1 MASEPDSFRVS
12 QSTGGLPLMDA
23 PVVDNKAPAQLEA
36 MGQAVTRTGAA
47 AGAIYTDVL
56 QRANQARVDE
66 QLNKLKEAQLDA
78 TFGENGYLRH
88 KGRDALFRPDG
99 KSLTEEY
106 GSTFDTARDTLAS
119 ELTND
124 AQREAFT
131 RSAGGMSI
139 QFRGQVDQ
147 HSEQQFGVYNQSVL
161 EGTLT
166 NRSREIALSNDPEV
180 INNAILSTRSAV
192 FELGNLTG
200 RNSGEQI
207 DADTRVALTPGLLA
221 NATRLL
227 DSNDVSAA
235 EKFIDRYREYFTPDG
250 LLKLD
255 MAIGEAQ
262 DVQIVNA
269 ELNSAFAAQ
278 TSVEVAATPQ
288 PLIMPVR
295 GDIGGAFWTQRPTH
309 KHAGIDINVRAGTPV
324 SAPAAGRIR
333 YEDDLKGYGYYIEID
348 HGGGMTTRVAH
359 LSQRGHE
366 GLAEDGSYVSQGQI
380 IGLSGGVPGTAGA
393 GNSKGAHVHYEVRKN
408 GKPVDPTGKHST
420 PGGAVGGSSGG
431 KPKTRYELMQAG
443 RANPLIANDPQRL
456 AMWDN
461 QVTTLVAARDQA
473 RAQEEEDA
481 VDAGYNAILAAKG
494 DISKVSP
501 SVLASIPGRAKP
513 GLLNF
518 AQDLQR
524 PADNQTADL
533 GVYGAVRAGIQSGE
547 ITRPEQI
554 FPFAPKLGPSLT
566 KALID
571 DVTGTKKGDA
581 RTLDSLKTTKDVMGW
596 IGPELKNAGLDEK
609 ENPKEFTVFRGK
621 LFDQIRRAE
630 RAKGGALTGVEAN
643 EIAVSMLAET
653 KKDAPGWFSGNLRG
667 YQIDDPVVSYRA
679 IPLPVREQIE
689 EGLIRKGVKPTQT
702 AVRNEYY
709 IWTERQRKLAGER

>member
-1 MASEPDSFRVS
+1 MAGEPDTFRVS

-23 PVVDNKAPAQLEA
+23 PVADNKAPAQLEA
-36 MGQAVTRTGAA
+36 MGQSVQRAGAA

-78 TFGENGYLRH
+78 TFGENGYSRL
-88 KGRDALFRPDG
+88 KGRDALFRPNG
-99 KSLTEEY
+99 KSLTDEY
-106 GSTFDTARDTLAS
+106 GSAFDATRDGLAS

-124 AQREAFT
+124 AQREAFA
-131 RSAGGMSI
+131 RSANGMSL

-166 NRSREIALSNDPEV
+166 NRTREIALSNDPEV

-192 FELGNLTG
+192 FELGKLTG

-207 DADTRVALTPGLLA
+207 DADTRAALTPGLLA
-221 NATRLL
+221 NAGRLL
-227 DSNDVSAA
+227 DNNDPSAA
-235 EKFIDRYREYFTPDG
+235 AKFVDRYREYFTPDG

-262 DVQIVNA
+262 DVQIVNT
-269 ELNSAFAAQ
+269 ELNAAFAAQ

-288 PLIMPVR
+288 PLMMPVR
-295 GDIGGAFWTQRPTH
+295 GDSGGAFWTQRGTH
-309 KHAGIDINVRAGTPV
+309 KHAGIDISVKAGTPV
-324 SAPAAGRIR
+324 SAPAAGRIH
-333 YEDDLKGYGYYIEID
+333 YKDDPEGYGYYIEID

-359 LSQRGHE
+359 LSQRGYE
-366 GLAEDGSYVSQGQI
+366 GLAEDGAYVSQGQI

-408 GKPVDPTGKHST
+408 GTPVDPTGKHTT
-420 PGGAVGGSSGG
+420 PGGTVGGNSG
-431 KPKTRYELMQAG
+431 KPKTLYELMQAG

-461 QVTTLVAARDQA
+461 QARTLVAARDQA
-473 RAQEEEDA
+473 RAQADDDA
-481 VDAGYNAILAAKG
+481 IDAGYNAILAAKG
-494 DISKVSP
+494 DLSKVSP
-501 SVLASIPGRAKP
+501 NVLASIPGRAKP

-524 PADNQTADL
+524 PADNQTGDL
-533 GVYGAVRAGIQSGE
+533 GTYGAVRAGIQSGE

-581 RTLDSLKTTKDVMGW
+581 YTLDSLQTTKDVMVW
-596 IGPELKNAGLDEK
+596 IAPELKNAGIDEK
-609 ENPKEFTVFRGK
+609 ENPKEFTKFRGK

-630 RAKGGALTGVEAN
+630 RAKGGALNGVEAN
-643 EIAVSMLAET
+643 EIAASMLAKT
-653 KKDAPGWFSGNLRG
+653 MKDAPGWFTGNLRG
-667 YQIDDPVVSYRA
+667 YQLRNPVVPYRA
-679 IPLPVREQIE
+679 IPLPVRQQIE
-689 EGLIRKGVKPTQT
+689 QGLIRRGEAPTPDK
-702 AVRNEYY
+702 VRDEYY
-709 IWTERQRKLAGER
+709 IWTERQRKAAGER